1 MMVRA
6 QRFVNRDHPLRRYPL
21 QRSETLSS
29 SVARKCSH
37 GLALLFI
44 IGLFSLASIRERDM
58 DLHHLNYAVNT
69 TQTSKMN
76 NGWIPNEDIVKYSV
90 SKEAKKE
97 NLPSSGDQLKGDYR
111 YKPSLDSYPLSLL
124 KNLTEPLEDTDLIFQ
139 FHIPKAAG
147 TSTKAIF
154 TECFHLTRA
163 EQIATPESYKYI
175 NHVFN
180 ADTSTIAGIARAQD
194 FGFAEKN
201 SVDVIT
207 SSYLH
212 EGCTLLTERH
222 KGRLLVMMRHP
233 VETAISLFYYLGN
246 AKWERMHRHELKNMT
261 LYEYA
266 TATNEGLR
274 IDNWMTRYLSR
285 KLKGP
290 LEEADIQ
297 LAKNIIAQK
306 ALLGLTE
313 DFEESMRRFDL
324 FHGLGTWSSEGMN
337 CVNKHIQDKANLN
350 EHQLFGNETKEWNA
364 LAVANAID
372 IEIFQFA
379 QTIYAQQGEWL
390 SKHIS
395 REWKFREL
403 W

>member
-6 QRFVNRDHPLRRYPL
+6 QRFVNRSHPLRRYPL
-21 QRSETLSS
+21 QRSETIFS

-44 IGLFSLASIRERDM
+44 IGLFSLASIRERDL
-58 DLHHLNYAVNT
+58 DFHHLNYAVNRT
-69 TQTSKMN
+69 RTQASKMN
-76 NGWIPNEDIVKYSV
+76 NGWIPNKDIDKYSS
-90 SKEAKKE
+90 SKQAKKE
-97 NLPSSGDQLKGDYR
+97 NLDQLKGDYR
-111 YKPSLDSYPLSLL
+111 YRPLLDSYPLSLL

-163 EQIATPESYKYI
+163 DQIAMPESYKYI

-180 ADTSTIAGIARAQD
+180 VDTSTIAGISRAQD
-194 FGFAEKN
+194 FGLAEKN
-201 SVDVIT
+201 LVDVVT

-212 EGCTLLTERH
+212 EGCTLLTEQN
-222 KGRLLVMMRHP
+222 KGRLFVMMRHP

-246 AKWERMHRHELKNMT
+246 AKWERMYRPELKNMT

-285 KLKGP
+285 KFQGP
-290 LEEADIQ
+290 LQETDIQ
-297 LAKNIIAQK
+297 LAKDIISQK

-337 CVNKHIQDKANLN
+337 CVNKHIQEKSNLN
-350 EHQLFGNETKEWNA
+350 DHHLFGNETKEWNA
-364 LAVANAID
+364 IAVANAID

-390 SKHIS
+390 SKNIS
-395 REWKFREL
+395 RGWKFRQL